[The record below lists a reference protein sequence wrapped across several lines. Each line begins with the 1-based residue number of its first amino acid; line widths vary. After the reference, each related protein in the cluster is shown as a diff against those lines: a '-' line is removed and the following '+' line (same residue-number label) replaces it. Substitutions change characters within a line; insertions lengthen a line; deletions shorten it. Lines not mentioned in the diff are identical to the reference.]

1 MRRRNVLTLLT
12 VVALAGGTVG
22 CGATAPGSSGSQN
35 TILRLALNQTKEH
48 PSYVALNSFGDR
60 LDQATDGRF
69 TIDIFPNEV
78 LGAQQEILN
87 LMSNGIVDL
96 AIISGTQLENINRDF
111 QVFNLPAVFDSV
123 AHQTKVVNDP
133 QITRRLFTSME
144 GSNRLTVIGG
154 FTQGE
159 RNLYTK
165 TPVNTP
171 ADLNGKK
178 IRVQESPVMLAT
190 IDAMGASATPMSY
203 GEVYTAMQ
211 SGVLDGAENNEVSY
225 YTQKHYEVA
234 TFYTYT
240 KHLVGLDYMVGN
252 TDVLHGM
259 SEQDKAAFDREWT
272 ATYQEFNDLWAKAT
286 QEAIDGA
293 TKGGAKFVKIDTSVF
308 DAKLKPVAES
318 FLQTDV
324 QREIYAKTRK
334 AAEQ

>member
-1 MRRRNVLTLLT
+1 M
-12 VVALAGGTVG
+12 A
-22 CGATAPGSSGSQN
+22 GATAGCGGGSTGAAGEK
-35 TILRLALNQTKEH
+35 TILRLALNQTEKH
-48 PSYVALNSFGDR
+48 PSYVALSSFSER
-60 LDQATDGRF
+60 LEKSTNGRY

-87 LMSNGIVDL
+87 LMRNGIVDL

-123 AHQTKVVNDP
+123 EHQTKVINDP
-133 QITRRLFTSME
+133 AITGGLFRSLE
-144 GSNRLTVIGG
+144 ESNRLTVLGG

-165 TPVNTP
+165 TAVNTP
-171 ADLNGKK
+171 ADLAGKK

-190 IDAMGASATPMSY
+190 IDAMGGSATPMAY

-225 YTQKHYEVA
+225 FTQKHFEVA
-234 TFYTYT
+234 PYYTYT
-240 KHLVGLDYMVGN
+240 KHLVGLDYMVSN
-252 TDVLHGM
+252 TDSLAKM
-259 SEQDKAAFDREWT
+259 SPEDRATFDREWT
-272 ATYQEFNDLWAKAT
+272 ATYHEFNDLWATAT

-293 TKGGAKFVKIDTSVF
+293 TKGGATFARIDTAPF

-318 FLQTDV
+318 FLRSDV
-324 QREIYAKTRK
+324 QKEIYAQTRK
-334 AAEQ
+334 AAGE